1 MFEQYIANELQE
13 YYNTIQNSKLK
24 DIIIYSLEGGKCIR
38 GFIVKHIIE
47 TLTGKTAPWQPI
59 ASIELIHGISLIL
72 DDLPCMDN
80 DLLRR
85 GKPSTFA
92 HFGERH
98 AILVSMY
105 GISEA
110 FKILFTGLQ
119 NINIYNIKSIEM
131 IINKWSEF
139 IGQNLV
145 VGQLMDFRDNIGE
158 LLNIDISSNNTN
170 LIYYKTSS
178 LFVFAFLL
186 GAIYSG
192 SNNLEDPQLEELR
205 LKDFQNMGLHLG
217 MMYQI
222 MDDSNDVEKDNIN
235 NNIVISH
242 GKEKCKEMYSNA
254 QYELVELLLRYNL
267 MTPMFEKLINTITN
281 KLNL

>member
-1 MFEQYIANELQE
+1 
-13 YYNTIQNSKLK
+13 
-24 DIIIYSLEGGKCIR
+24 LEGGKCIR

-47 TLTGKTAPWQPI
+47 TLTNNSSPWQPI

-80 DLLRR
+80 DIERR

-92 HFGERH
+92 RFGERH

-110 FKILFTGLQ
+110 FRLLFNGLKNVQ
-119 NINIYNIKSIEM
+119 QSYNVESMEI

-139 IGQNLV
+139 IGKNLV

-158 LLNIDISSNNTN
+158 LLNIDIPSNNTN

-178 LFVFAFLL
+178 LFVFAFIL

-192 SNNLEDPQLEELR
+192 YNNLT
-205 LKDFQNMGLHLG
+205 DFQNMGLHLG

-222 MDDSNDVEKDNIN
+222 MDDSNDVEHDNIS
-235 NNIVISH
+235 NNIILSH
-242 GKEKCKEMYSNA
+242 GKEKCKEMYTKA
-254 QYELVELLLRYNL
+254 QYELVELLLKYNL
-267 MTPMFEKLINTITN
+267 MTPMFEQLISTITN
-281 KLNL
+281 KLNLC

>member
-1 MFEQYIANELQE
+1 MFEQYIASELNQ
-13 YYNTIQNSKLK
+13 YYETIQNSKLK
-24 DIIIYSLEGGKCIR
+24 EIINYSLEGGKCIR

-47 TLTGKTAPWQPI
+47 TLIGNTVPWQPI

-80 DLLRR
+80 DMMRR
-85 GKPSTFA
+85 GKPSTFTKY
-92 HFGERH
+92 GERH

-110 FKILFTGLQ
+110 FKILFDGLK
-119 NINIYNIKSIEM
+119 NINNLYNIKSIEM

-139 IGQNLV
+139 IGNNLV
-145 VGQLMDFRDNIGE
+145 VGQMMDFRDNIGE
-158 LLNIDISSNNTN
+158 LLNIDIISNNTN

-178 LFVFAFLL
+178 LFVFAFIL

-192 SNNLEDPQLEELR
+192 ITNIE
-205 LKDFQNMGLHLG
+205 DFQNMGLHLG

-222 MDDSNDVEKDNIN
+222 MDDSNDIEKDNIN
-235 NNIVISH
+235 NNIVLSN
-242 GKEKCKEMYSNA
+242 GKEKCKEMYSEA

>member
-1 MFEQYIANELQE
+1 MFEQYIADELKQ
-13 YYNTIQNSKLK
+13 YYDTIQNSKLK
-24 DIIIYSLEGGKCIR
+24 EIITYSLEGGKCIR

-47 TLTGKTAPWQPI
+47 TLTNNSSPWQPI

-80 DLLRR
+80 DMVRR

-92 HFGERH
+92 RFGERH

-110 FKILFTGLQ
+110 FRLLFNGLKNVQ
-119 NINIYNIKSIEM
+119 QSYNVESMEI

-139 IGQNLV
+139 IGKNLV

-158 LLNIDISSNNTN
+158 LLNIDIPSNNTN

-178 LFVFAFLL
+178 LFVFAFIL

-192 SNNLEDPQLEELR
+192 YNNLT
-205 LKDFQNMGLHLG
+205 DFQNMGLHFG

-222 MDDSNDVEKDNIN
+222 MDDSNDVDHDNIN
-235 NNIVISH
+235 NNIILSH
-242 GKEKCKEMYSNA
+242 GKEKCKEMYTKA
-254 QYELVELLLRYNL
+254 QYELVELLLKYNL
-267 MTPMFEKLINTITN
+267 MTPMFEKLISTITN
-281 KLNL
+281 KFNL

>member
-1 MFEQYIANELQE
+1 MFEQYIANELQQ
-13 YYNTIQNSKLK
+13 YYDTIENSKLK
-24 DIIIYSLEGGKCIR
+24 EIISYSLEGGKCIR

-47 TLTGKTAPWQPI
+47 TLNGKNVYWQPI

-80 DLLRR
+80 DIERR

-92 HFGERH
+92 RFGERH

-110 FKILFTGLQ
+110 FRLLFNGLKNVQ
-119 NINIYNIKSIEM
+119 QSYNVESMEI

-158 LLNIDISSNNTN
+158 LLNINIPSNNTN

-178 LFVFAFLL
+178 LFVFAFIL

-192 SNNLEDPQLEELR
+192 YNNLT
-205 LKDFQNMGLHLG
+205 DFQNMGLHLG

-222 MDDSNDVEKDNIN
+222 MDDSNDVDHDNIN
-235 NNIVISH
+235 NNIILSH
-242 GKEKCKEMYSNA
+242 GREKCKEMYTKA
-254 QYELVELLLRYNL
+254 QYELVELLLKYNL
-267 MTPMFEKLINTITN
+267 MTPMFEQLINTITN

>member
-1 MFEQYIANELQE
+1 MFEQYIANELNQ
-13 YYNTIQNSKLK
+13 YYDTIQNSKLK

-47 TLTGKTAPWQPI
+47 TLTGNTSPWQPV

-80 DLLRR
+80 DMVRR

-92 HFGERH
+92 RFGERH
-98 AILVSMY
+98 SILVSMY

-110 FKILFTGLQ
+110 FKILFSGLK
-119 NINIYNIKSIEM
+119 NVNNNYNIESIEI

-139 IGQNLV
+139 IGSNLV
-145 VGQLMDFRDNIGE
+145 VGQMMDFRDNIGE
-158 LLNIDISSNNTN
+158 LLNIDIPSNNTN

-178 LFVFAFLL
+178 LFVFAFIL

-192 SNNLEDPQLEELR
+192 NNNLD
-205 LKDFQNMGLHLG
+205 DFQNMGLHLG

-235 NNIVISH
+235 NNIVLSH
-242 GKEKCKEMYSNA
+242 GREKCKEMYSKA

>member
-1 MFEQYIANELQE
+1 MFEQYIANELQQ
-13 YYNTIQNSKLK
+13 YYDTIQNSKLK

-47 TLTGKTAPWQPI
+47 TLTNNSSPWQPI

-80 DLLRR
+80 DIMRR

-92 HFGERH
+92 RFGERH
-98 AILVSMY
+98 SILVSMY

-110 FKILFTGLQ
+110 FKILFNGLK
-119 NINIYNIKSIEM
+119 NVNNNIYNIESIEM

-139 IGQNLV
+139 IGNNLV
-145 VGQLMDFRDNIGE
+145 VGQMMDFRDNIGE
-158 LLNIDISSNNTN
+158 LLNIDIPSNNTN

-178 LFVFAFLL
+178 LFVFAFIL

-192 SNNLEDPQLEELR
+192 INNLGNSKID
-205 LKDFQNMGLHLG
+205 DFQNMGLHLG

-222 MDDSNDVEKDNIN
+222 MDDSNDVENDNIN
-235 NNIVISH
+235 NNIILSH
-242 GKEKCKEMYSNA
+242 GKEKCKEMYSKA
-254 QYELVELLLRYNL
+254 QYELVELLLKYNL
-267 MTPMFEKLINTITN
+267 MTPMFEKLINIITN

>member
-1 MFEQYIANELQE
+1 MFEQYINDDLQK

-24 DIIIYSLEGGKCIR
+24 EIITYSLEGGKCIR

-47 TLTGKTAPWQPI
+47 TLTNNPSPWQPI

-80 DLLRR
+80 DMIRR

-92 HFGERH
+92 KFGERH

-105 GISEA
+105 GISDA
-110 FKILFTGLQ
+110 FKILFNGLKNIKSY
-119 NINIYNIKSIEM
+119 NINSIEM
-131 IINKWSEF
+131 IINQWSEF
-139 IGQNLV
+139 IGNNLV
-145 VGQLMDFRDNIGE
+145 IGQMMDFRDNIGE
-158 LLNIDISSNNTN
+158 LLNIDIPTNNTN

-178 LFVFAFLL
+178 LFVFAFIL

-192 SNNLEDPQLEELR
+192 HNELD
-205 LKDFQNMGLHLG
+205 DFQNMGLHLG

-222 MDDSNDVEKDNIN
+222 MDDSNDIEKDNIN
-235 NNIVISH
+235 NNIILSQ
-242 GKEKCKEMYSNA
+242 GKEKSKEMYSKA
-254 QYELVELLLRYNL
+254 QYELIELLLKYNL
-267 MTPMFEKLINTITN
+267 MTPMFEQLISSITN

>member
-1 MFEQYIANELQE
+1 MFEQYINADLQK

-24 DIIIYSLEGGKCIR
+24 EIITYSLEGGKCIR

-47 TLTGKTAPWQPI
+47 TLTNKPSPWQPV

-80 DLLRR
+80 DMVRR

-92 HFGERH
+92 RFGERH

-110 FKILFTGLQ
+110 FKILFNGLRNIQ
-119 NINIYNIKSIEM
+119 NYNITSIEM
-131 IINKWSEF
+131 IINQWSEF
-139 IGQNLV
+139 IGNNLV
-145 VGQLMDFRDNIGE
+145 IGQMMDFRDNIGE
-158 LLNIDISSNNTN
+158 LLNIDIPTNNTN

-178 LFVFAFLL
+178 LFVFAFIL

-192 SNNLEDPQLEELR
+192 HTKLD
-205 LKDFQNMGLHLG
+205 DFQNMGLHLG

-222 MDDSNDVEKDNIN
+222 MDDSNDIEKDTIN
-235 NNIVISH
+235 NNIILSQ
-242 GKEKCKEMYSNA
+242 GKEKSKEMYSKA
-254 QYELVELLLRYNL
+254 QYELVELLLKYNL
-267 MTPMFEKLINTITN
+267 MTPMFEQLINGIN
-281 KLNL
+281 YKLNL

>member
-1 MFEQYIANELQE
+1 MFEQYIANELNQ
-13 YYNTIQNSKLK
+13 YYDTIQNSKLK
-24 DIIIYSLEGGKCIR
+24 DIITYSLEGGKCIR

-47 TLTGKTAPWQPI
+47 TLTGNTTPWQPV

-80 DLLRR
+80 DTMRR

-92 HFGERH
+92 RFGERQS
-98 AILVSMY
+98 ILVSMY

-110 FKILFTGLQ
+110 FKILFSGLK
-119 NINIYNIKSIEM
+119 NINNNIYNIESIEM

-139 IGQNLV
+139 IGSNLV
-145 VGQLMDFRDNIGE
+145 VGQMMDFRDNIGE
-158 LLNIDISSNNTN
+158 LLNVDIPSNNTN

-178 LFVFAFLL
+178 LFVFAFIL

-192 SNNLEDPQLEELR
+192 NNNLEDSQME
-205 LKDFQNMGLHLG
+205 DFQNMGLHLG

-235 NNIVISH
+235 NNIILSH
-242 GKEKCKEMYSNA
+242 GKEKCKEMYSKA

-281 KLNL
+281 KINL